1 MKLHLK
7 IMLITFIA
15 VFCLISCQCVYAQK
29 EIVLNN
35 GIRVFIKPMRA
46 APVVTISFWVKNGSI
61 YESEGESG
69 FSELVSKM
77 IFLSSLNFSNHHLES
92 EIKKLGLKVSKNSSN
107 DCQSFSLTGASKN
120 FERILQLG
128 VDGLFKAVF
137 SEKDIKSSIQELK
150 NEIQEL
156 ESRPDVVVHNAMM
169 QEAFA
174 IHPCRR
180 PYYGM
185 NPNFEGADAFILNRF
200 YNKNY
205 TPSNTIIIITGDID
219 PDSALLSLKKIAE
232 PIKDTNN
239 SLPELPKEITQ
250 TSYREVIKYAD
261 LQKVYISMGW
271 KLPNVDGSDKYALYV
286 LAKLLGGDED
296 SILWQRLIKGRQ
308 TGEFVCA
315 NYEVSRY
322 QGILV
327 ISGISSKSKMRY
339 FVDDIRRITNS
350 LFEETVPESVL
361 EGVKKSIIN
370 EDVFRREGVED
381 TALDYGS
388 FAVISEAADADKFE
402 KGIISVNCDDIRRVA
417 CEFLRDENLSVAI
430 LQAPP
435 VSEDASPV
443 MLTLDNGIKLI
454 LKENHAAPVISV
466 SAKFLAGGLK
476 EEKRNAGIS
485 TLAGELLVRSLD
497 TDDKPFKSK
506 LEKSGA
512 RLSYTANKNYVSINM
527 KAVSSGFIPAFDL
540 FIKMLEKP
548 EFPSAYSK
556 ARNVLE
562 KQLEKENS
570 DIVLQNKLNTLR
582 AAFGSSPLT
591 YSDFGK
597 TDDLSKI
604 KRADVIEYY
613 KKNFVASNMV
623 IAVVGDFYAS
633 ELRDYLL
640 SSLGKL
646 SSNKNSKEVKIPD
659 IESMKTGTPAFMKNN
674 TDNAHIT
681 YISRSIPI
689 NDRKSV
695 ALNVAC
701 KILENSLKQ
710 SFKEAD
716 QTGLMASSVEIKN
729 YSFIND
735 GYFEACLMTNKENV
749 ATAAQLLN
757 LEVDAFKISNIPS
770 YRIQEAKDALFT
782 EFVLSMTDSMSL
794 ADVFSRD
801 EILGLGFDYYTKYNS
816 ILSSINMAEI
826 IDAAKEYMLPEKK
839 YILGVSSANSSDL
852 VMDDKK
858 LVFKA
863 PKVEEPPKVNK
874 TEKDAGKDSAK
885 DGSKDNK
892 NQTNQ
897 TNQSN
902 NANNGKK

>member
-128 VDGLFKAVF
+128 VDGLFKTVF
-137 SEKDIKSSIQELK
+137 SEKDIKSSILELK

-219 PDSALLSLKKIAE
+219 PDSALLSLKKYAE

-350 LFEETVPESVL
+350 LFEETVSESVL

-681 YISRSIPI
+681 YISRSIPL
-689 NDRKSV
+689 NDRNSV

-735 GYFEACLMTNKENV
+735 GYFEACVMTNKENV

-826 IDAAKEYMLPEKK
+826 IDAAKEYMLPEKS
-839 YILGVSSANSSDL
+839 I
-852 VMDDKK
+852 
-858 LVFKA
+858 
-863 PKVEEPPKVNK
+863 
-874 TEKDAGKDSAK
+874 
-885 DGSKDNK
+885 
-892 NQTNQ
+892 
-897 TNQSN
+897 
-902 NANNGKK
+902 

>member
-128 VDGLFKAVF
+128 VDGLFKTVF
-137 SEKDIKSSIQELK
+137 SEKDIKSSILELK

-219 PDSALLSLKKIAE
+219 PDSALLSLKKYAE

-350 LFEETVPESVL
+350 LFEETVSESVL

-540 FIKMLEKP
+540 FIK
-548 EFPSAYSK
+548 
-556 ARNVLE
+556 
-562 KQLEKENS
+562 
-570 DIVLQNKLNTLR
+570 
-582 AAFGSSPLT
+582 
-591 YSDFGK
+591 
-597 TDDLSKI
+597 
-604 KRADVIEYY
+604 
-613 KKNFVASNMV
+613 KKNNWKKKTV
-623 IAVVGDFYAS
+623 ILFC
-633 ELRDYLL
+633 
-640 SSLGKL
+640 
-646 SSNKNSKEVKIPD
+646 
-659 IESMKTGTPAFMKNN
+659 KTN
-674 TDNAHIT
+674 
-681 YISRSIPI
+681 
-689 NDRKSV
+689 
-695 ALNVAC
+695 
-701 KILENSLKQ
+701 
-710 SFKEAD
+710 
-716 QTGLMASSVEIKN
+716 
-729 YSFIND
+729 
-735 GYFEACLMTNKENV
+735 
-749 ATAAQLLN
+749 
-757 LEVDAFKISNIPS
+757 
-770 YRIQEAKDALFT
+770 
-782 EFVLSMTDSMSL
+782 
-794 ADVFSRD
+794 
-801 EILGLGFDYYTKYNS
+801 
-816 ILSSINMAEI
+816 
-826 IDAAKEYMLPEKK
+826 
-839 YILGVSSANSSDL
+839 
-852 VMDDKK
+852 
-858 LVFKA
+858 
-863 PKVEEPPKVNK
+863 
-874 TEKDAGKDSAK
+874 
-885 DGSKDNK
+885 
-892 NQTNQ
+892 
-897 TNQSN
+897 
-902 NANNGKK
+902 